1 MAAMRKHVDDL
12 DENERPGEELTP
24 ERLSEY
30 LDFWRSPFGAL
41 TANQIRALLAW
52 GETPNAEIERL
63 KASLATIQK
72 REAGTRSLAPAPDPS
87 PPNRH
92 NGRLGRLKGIFRS

>member
-1 MAAMRKHVDDL
+1 MSSEL
-12 DENERPGEELTP
+12 DENECPGEKHTP

-30 LDFWRSPFGAL
+30 LDFWRSPLGAL

-63 KASLATIQK
+63 KAGLATIQK
-72 REAGTRSLAPAPDPS
+72 REAGTRSLAPAPS